1 MTTRLPFLS
10 FLRFD
15 LRTLLIIIAV
25 MAVLIR
31 WWLVVEQAEARK
43 QMFAIRNLG
52 PTSPEVY
59 AKPPWI
65 WKILEP
71 KAPGRVVGLAIRSN
85 QATDEQLVPIA
96 DLSDLVWLDVVETQ
110 ITDAGLEKL
119 TGLQKLERLRIDST
133 SLTDAGV
140 AQLTKFPKLHQLN
153 LERTKITDAGL
164 LELAKMP
171 SLKEVYVPGKNV
183 TPEAVERLRK
193 ARPKVIIILG
203 R

>member
-1 MTTRLPFLS
+1 MSRLPFYAR
-10 FLRFD
+10 LRFS
-15 LRTLLIIIAV
+15 LRSLLIAITV
-25 MAVLIR
+25 LAVLSV
-31 WWLVVEQAEARK
+31 WLGFERAAARK
-43 QMFAIRNLG
+43 QMLAIKNLG

-59 AKPPWI
+59 AKPRWV
-65 WKILEP
+65 WTILEP

-85 QATDEQLVPIA
+85 QAADEQLVPIA

-133 SLTDAGV
+133 SLTDAGL
-140 AQLTKFPKLHQLN
+140 AHLTKFPKLHQLN
-153 LERTKITDAGL
+153 LECTKITDAGL

-171 SLKEVYVPGKNV
+171 SLKEVYVPGENV
-183 TPEAVERLRK
+183 TPAGIERLRQ
-193 ARPKVIIILG
+193 ACPKLNVILG